1 MRLIFTFLMLIYSIC
16 ALSQQ
21 TNSSYDKALADS
33 LGADDYG
40 MKMYV
45 FVALTTGDV
54 KITDPDSSKALMSG
68 HLSNINK
75 LVKEGKLIIAG
86 PYRKNDLNFRGLFIF
101 NSSDTIE
108 VKQLLQ
114 TDPAIAAGVFDTEI
128 IPWYGSAAL
137 PTYLP
142 NHAKIEKTGF

>member
-86 PYRKNDLNFRGLFIF
+86 PYGKNDLNFRGLFIF

>member
-1 MRLIFTFLMLIYSIC
+1 MRLLFTFLMLIYSIW

-21 TNSSYDKALADS
+21 TNSLYDKALADS

-86 PYRKNDLNFRGLFIF
+86 PYGKNDLNFRGLFIF

>member
-1 MRLIFTFLMLIYSIC
+1 MRFIFFSLLLICTAFAKAQSSNSIYD
-16 ALSQQ
+16 Q
-21 TNSSYDKALADS
+21 TLADS

-68 HLSNINK
+68 HLSNINR
-75 LVKEGKLIIAG
+75 LVKEGKLIIGG
-86 PYRKNDLNFRGLFIF
+86 PYGKNDLNFRGLFIF
-101 NSSDTIE
+101 NSSDTTE